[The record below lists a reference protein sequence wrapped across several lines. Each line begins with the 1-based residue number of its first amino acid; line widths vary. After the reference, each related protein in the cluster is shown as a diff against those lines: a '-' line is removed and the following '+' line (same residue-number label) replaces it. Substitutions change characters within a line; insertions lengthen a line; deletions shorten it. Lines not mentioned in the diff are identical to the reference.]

1 VGDNDIVQWR
11 PEAVAIRRLCGA
23 ETRPM
28 IPLASTSPCKN
39 VIVSHDV
46 IVSRDVAGA
55 EIDEMESGRAPPSLQ
70 PYVASVAEAGFDD
83 LRQYARIKTVDN
95 RHCLVTVACV
105 ECESPPG
112 MVQSRL
118 HQIIISGV
126 SR

>member
-1 VGDNDIVQWR
+1 
-11 PEAVAIRRLCGA
+11 
-23 ETRPM
+23 M

-83 LRQYARIKTVDN
+83 LRQYARIKTVYN

-105 ECESPPG
+105 GRESPPG
-112 MVQSRL
+112 MVQCRL

-126 SR
+126 SRI